1 MKRRKRKYI
10 ILWTV
15 CAFILA
21 GLALSYFF
29 WGRKFGIEEDTRQYH
44 PERYRQM
51 RLIETGEEYW
61 IMLDPETGCCYIFG
75 ARGGVCQLTNYDGSP
90 YLANGWRDIG

>member
-1 MKRRKRKYI
+1 MI
-10 ILWTV
+10 

-29 WGRKFGIEEDTRQYH
+29 WGRKAGFVEDTRQYH
-44 PERYRQM
+44 PERYRAM
-51 RLIETGEEYW
+51 RTIETGEEYW
-61 IMLDPETGCCYIFG
+61 IMVDPETGCCYLFG
-75 ARGGVCQLTNYDGSP
+75 RRGGVVQLTNYDGSP